1 MKTLTDQLANYA
13 AYHRDPRN
21 IASHF
26 IGIPMIVLAVAVL
39 LSRPVLGNVGILALT
54 PALAVTALT
63 ALYYLRL
70 DWRFGLLMAVLL
82 ELNLLAAQWIATLP
96 TGTWLAAGIGLF
108 AVGWFIQ
115 FVGHYYEGKKPAF
128 VDDIMGLI
136 IGPLFVAAEVVFALG
151 LRSEV
156 LKAIEERV
164 GPVRRRELK
173 AKTA

>member
-1 MKTLTDQLANYA
+1 M
-13 AYHRDPRN
+13 
-21 IASHF
+21 
-26 IGIPMIVLAVAVL
+26 
-39 LSRPVLGNVGILALT
+39 
-54 PALAVTALT
+54 
-63 ALYYLRL
+63 
-70 DWRFGLLMAVLL
+70 
-82 ELNLLAAQWIATLP
+82 
-96 TGTWLAAGIGLF
+96 
-108 AVGWFIQ
+108 
-115 FVGHYYEGKKPAF
+115 GHYYEGKKPAF